1 MKSKNEKRP
10 ARPGRTPAHSGR
22 GSVKGAP
29 WRSGYRLR
37 QGVSA
42 GRALAIPVLLLF
54 QLLGFSQDAGALGGV
69 SNSKVTVLSADTVP
83 KGHIELEPYFS
94 AEFADDRD
102 NTRRYGGGLRITPG
116 ITDFLEAGVSMNFF
130 NVEDSDL
137 IRAENDFGHID
148 SGLKLR
154 FIDEGAG
161 NPFSLAYVAGV
172 TFPADKGA
180 EWVVEPAGLV
190 LTKNF
195 TDRFSLDADF
205 VVGIIEGGSWS
216 LAANMGLG
224 YYLAPWLQAV
234 VEGAYA
240 YEGVDGD
247 GDVSIVNVTGGFT
260 ADVAE
265 WLTVIVGVTP
275 DVYVRNEDRLV
286 VLTAAFT
293 FAF

>member
-1 MKSKNEKRP
+1 MNCSKNNKGG
-10 ARPGRTPAHSGR
+10 GR
-22 GSVKGAP
+22 P
-29 WRSGYRLR
+29 WRVPGAGGSRC
-37 QGVSA
+37 VSA
-42 GRALAIPVLLLF
+42 GRALAVPALLLM
-54 QLLGFSQDAGALGGV
+54 QLLGFAPEAEALGGV

-83 KGHIELEPYFS
+83 RGVVELEPYFS

-102 NTRRYGGGLRITPG
+102 NTRKYGGGLRITPG
-116 ITDFLEAGVSMNFF
+116 ITDFLEAGVSINFF

-154 FIDEGAG
+154 LIDEGAG
-161 NPFSLAYVAGV
+161 SPFSLAYVAGV
-172 TFPADKGA
+172 TFPVDKGA

-195 TDRFSLDADF
+195 TDRFSLDADL
-205 VVGIIEGGSWS
+205 VVGLIEGGSWS
-216 LAANMGLG
+216 LAANTGLG
-224 YYLAPWLQAV
+224 YYVTPWLQAV

-240 YEGVDGD
+240 FEGADGG
-247 GDVSIVNVTGGFT
+247 GDVSIINVTGGFT
-260 ADVAE
+260 ANAAE

-275 DVYVRNEDRLV
+275 DIYVKNDDRLV

>member
-10 ARPGRTPAHSGR
+10 AWPGRAPAHSGR
-22 GSVKGAP
+22 GMKGAP
-29 WRSGYRLR
+29 WRSGYRLWE
-37 QGVSA
+37 GVSA
-42 GRALAIPVLLLF
+42 GRALAIPMLVLF
-54 QLLGFSQDAGALGGV
+54 QLLGFMAEAEAVGGI
-69 SNSKVTVLSADTVP
+69 SNSKVNVLSADTVARN
-83 KGHIELEPYFS
+83 HIELEPYFS
-94 AEFADDRD
+94 AEFLDDRD
-102 NTRRYGGGLRITPG
+102 DTFHFGGGLRITPG
-116 ITDFLEAGVSMNFF
+116 FLDYLEAGVNINYL

-137 IRAENDFGHID
+137 IETRHDFGD
-148 SGLKLR
+148 VEAGMKLR
-154 FIDEGAG
+154 LVNEADG

-172 TFPADKGA
+172 TFPTGNGS

-195 TDRFSLDADF
+195 TDRFSLDSDF
-205 VVGIIEGGSWS
+205 VVGLVEGGSWS
-216 LAANMGLG
+216 LVTNTGLG
-224 YYLAPWLQAV
+224 YYVTPWLQAV

-240 YEGVDGD
+240 FEGVDGG
-247 GDVSIVNVTGGFT
+247 GDVSIISVTGGFT

-275 DVYVRNEDRLV
+275 DVYVKNEDRMV

>member
-1 MKSKNEKRP
+1 MNCSRSEKGGDR
-10 ARPGRTPAHSGR
+10 ARRTSEMC
-22 GSVKGAP
+22 
-29 WRSGYRLR
+29 GYRR
-37 QGVSA
+37 VSA
-42 GRALAIPVLLLF
+42 GRALAIPLLLLM
-54 QLLGFSQDAGALGGV
+54 QLLGFAPEAEALGGV
-69 SNSKVTVLSADTVP
+69 SNSKIIVLSADTVA

-102 NTRRYGGGLRITPG
+102 NTKRYGGGLRITPG
-116 ITDFLEAGVSMNFF
+116 ITDFLEAGVSLNFF

-148 SGLKLR
+148 SGFKLR
-154 FIDEGAG
+154 FMDEEKG

-172 TFPADKGA
+172 TFPVDKGA

-190 LTKNF
+190 LTRNF
-195 TDRFSLDADF
+195 TDRFSLDTDF
-205 VVGIIEGGSWS
+205 VVGIIEGGSLS
-216 LAANMGLG
+216 LVTNAGLG
-224 YYLAPWLQAV
+224 YYVTPWLQAV

-240 YEGVDGD
+240 FESVDGG
-247 GDVSIVNVTGGFT
+247 GDVSIINVTGGFT
-260 ADVAE
+260 ANAAE

-275 DVYVRNEDRLV
+275 DIYVKNEDRLV